1 MNHYIQQ
8 LYTVLVA
15 ADEVTYDT
23 ISFLESYFND
33 SVFTPLDTPDD
44 EPVTVPENIQEV
56 REIVSDLFYKLW
68 FEEHTLSD
76 EQVLSLQTTI
86 RDGKKQTGRTE
97 GEPLVFYK
105 KDRNTLENR
114 EDLKGF
120 AFDDICEDILE
131 NEINVNDIPGKFTFL
146 IDETQPRSRK
156 KDKSIQKGSA
166 TAIDDEPTIDS
177 NTEDGNVY

>member
-8 LYTVLVA
+8 LYTALVA

-33 SVFTPLDTPDD
+33 SVFTTLDPPDD

-68 FEEHTLSD
+68 FSKNTLTD

-97 GEPLVFYK
+97 SEPLVFYK

-131 NEINVNDIPGKFTFL
+131 NEINVNDIPGKFTFS
-146 IDETQPRSRK
+146 IEEERPRLRK
-156 KDKSIQKGSA
+156 KDKSIQKGAA
-166 TAIDDEPTIDS
+166 TAIDDEPIIDS